1 MSSRKSSKSTSS
13 KSKNLVKNESQKLG
27 LSQLISSARGKKKTK
42 KIEAV
47 LKDKDCF
54 DSDDELSAMSM
65 LSCND
70 ARRKSAESDSIKASR
85 KNKVFQ
91 HIKKEMEIRAKFK
104 PVSNP
109 AEQV

>member
-1 MSSRKSSKSTSS
+1 M
-13 KSKNLVKNESQKLG
+13 
-27 LSQLISSARGKKKTK
+27 
-42 KIEAV
+42 
-47 LKDKDCF
+47 LKDQDSL
-54 DSDDELSAMSM
+54 DSDDELSAISM
-65 LSCND
+65 LSGND

-91 HIKKEMEIRAKFK
+91 HIKKEMATRAKFK

>member
-1 MSSRKSSKSTSS
+1 M
-13 KSKNLVKNESQKLG
+13 
-27 LSQLISSARGKKKTK
+27 
-42 KIEAV
+42 
-47 LKDKDCF
+47 LKDKDSF
-54 DSDDELSAMSM
+54 DYDNELSAMSM
-65 LSCND
+65 LSSND

-109 AEQV
+109 AEQVWRVNVFLKLNPIHLRYIL